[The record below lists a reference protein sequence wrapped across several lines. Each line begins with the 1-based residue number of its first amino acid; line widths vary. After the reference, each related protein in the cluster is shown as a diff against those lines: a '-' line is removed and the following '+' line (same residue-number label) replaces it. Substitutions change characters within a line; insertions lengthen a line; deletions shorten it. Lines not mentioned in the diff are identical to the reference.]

1 MSIAL
6 PLYSRD
12 MENIMVYI
20 VLADGF
26 EEIEALTPAD
36 VLRRAGIEVTT
47 VGISG
52 KTATGAHGIRVEC
65 DVTADEAGDIS
76 AAEALVFPG
85 GMPGASNIDGYPE
98 TDGWIE
104 SVLAGGGYL
113 AAICASPMILG
124 KRGYLKGRSAVCF
137 PGFEEYL
144 EGADVQKGADA
155 VRDGR
160 FITSRC
166 MGTAF
171 PFALEIVEALRGRE
185 ARDSVEK
192 AVLAL

>member
-1 MSIAL
+1 
-6 PLYSRD
+6 
-12 MENIMVYI
+12 MVYI

-26 EEIEALTPAD
+26 EEIEALTPVD

-52 KTATGAHGIRVEC
+52 KFATGAHGIRVEC

-76 AAEALVFPG
+76 KAEALVFPG
-85 GMPGASNIDGYPE
+85 GMPGASNIDEYPE
-98 TDGWIE
+98 TDAWIS
-104 SVLAGGGYL
+104 SVTGAGGYV

-124 KRGYLKGRSAVCF
+124 KRGILKGRRAVCF

-144 EGADVQKGADA
+144 EGAEIVTGAD
-155 VRDGR
+155 GKI
-160 FITSRC
+160 ITSRC

-171 PFALEIVEALRGRE
+171 PFALEIVEALSGRDV
-185 ARDSVEK
+185 RDKTEK

>member
-1 MSIAL
+1 
-6 PLYSRD
+6 
-12 MENIMVYI
+12 MVYI
-20 VLADGF
+20 ILADGF
-26 EEIEALTPAD
+26 EEIEALTPVD

-52 KTATGAHGIRVEC
+52 KFATGAHGIRVEC

-76 AAEALVFPG
+76 KAEALVFPG
-85 GMPGASNIDGYPE
+85 GMPGASNIDEYPE
-98 TDGWIE
+98 TDSWIS
-104 SVLAGGGYL
+104 SVIGAGGYV

-124 KRGYLKGRSAVCF
+124 KRGYLAGRRAVCF

-144 EGADVQKGADA
+144 EGAVVVKGADA
-155 VRDGR
+155 VRDGK

-171 PFALEIVEALRGRE
+171 SFALEIVEALRGRE
-185 ARDSVEK
+185 ARDTTEK

>member
-1 MSIAL
+1 
-6 PLYSRD
+6 
-12 MENIMVYI
+12 MVYI
-20 VLADGF
+20 ILADGF
-26 EEIEALTPAD
+26 EEIEALTPVD

-52 KTATGAHGIRVEC
+52 KFATGAHGIRVEC

-76 AAEALVFPG
+76 KAEALVFPG
-85 GMPGASNIDGYPE
+85 GMPGASNIDEYPL
-98 TDGWIE
+98 TDAWIS
-104 SVLAGGGYL
+104 SVLSGGGYV

-124 KRGYLKGRSAVCF
+124 KRGYLAGRRAVCF

-144 EGADVQKGADA
+144 EGAEVVTGADA
-155 VRDGR
+155 VRDGKI
-160 FITSRC
+160 ITSRC

-171 PFALEIVEALRGRE
+171 PFALEIVEAIRGKE
-185 ARDSVEK
+185 IRDNTEK

>member
-1 MSIAL
+1 
-6 PLYSRD
+6 
-12 MENIMVYI
+12 MVYI

-26 EEIEALTPAD
+26 EEIEALTPVD

-52 KTATGAHGIRVEC
+52 KTALGAHGIPVQC
-65 DVTADEAGDIS
+65 DVTADEVDS
-76 AAEALVFPG
+76 LDSAEALVFPG
-85 GMPGASNIDGYPE
+85 GMPGASNIDEFPL
-98 TDGWIE
+98 TDAWIA
-104 SVLAGGGYL
+104 SVLDGGGYV

-124 KRGYLKGRSAVCF
+124 KRGYLKGKRAVCF

-144 EGADVQKGADA
+144 EGAEVMTGADA
-155 VRDGR
+155 VRDGK

-171 PFALEIVEALRGRE
+171 PFALELVEALRGTDV
-185 ARDSVEK
+185 RDKTEK

>member
-1 MSIAL
+1 
-6 PLYSRD
+6 
-12 MENIMVYI
+12 MVYI
-20 VLADGF
+20 VLANGF
-26 EEIEALTPAD
+26 EEIEALTPVD

-52 KTATGAHGIRVEC
+52 KVATGAHGIRVEC
-65 DVTADEAGDIS
+65 DVTADGAGDIS

-85 GMPGASNIDGYPE
+85 GMPGASNIDEYPA
-98 TDGWIE
+98 TDAWIS
-104 SVLAGGGYL
+104 SVLEGGGYV

-124 KRGYLKGRSAVCF
+124 KRGYLNGKRAVCF

-144 EGADVQKGADA
+144 EGAAVQKGADV
-155 VRDGR
+155 VRDGKL
-160 FITSRC
+160 ITSRC

-171 PFALEIVEALRGRE
+171 SFALELVEVLRGRE
-185 ARDSVEK
+185 VRDATEK